1 MRNNREDATLKRNYI
16 QKYQFLI
23 EEYEAVK
30 AKRHPQF
37 RFCHEF
43 YAAHATCAQVFLKY
57 YNRYHMSGGADA
69 SLLPGKRG
77 PRYKTR
83 RCPEEIERLV
93 LAERGKGCNRYE
105 IHSILKPLLKENTP
119 TPSGIYCV
127 LKRHG
132 VTKLRPAM
140 KEEKQR
146 IIREKAGELA
156 HLDCYHLSKD
166 AIAGD
171 ARRYYLLAMVDDATR
186 IAWAE
191 VMDDVTALSAM
202 FTTLRCLNN
211 INERYQI
218 RFAEIMTDNGPEFGP
233 RQSLQKQ
240 NHPFEAPQ
248 RNGH

>member
-1 MRNNREDATLKRNYI
+1 MRSNNHDDTLKRNYI

-23 EEYEAVK
+23 SEYEQVK
-30 AKRHPQF
+30 RKEHP
-37 RFCHEF
+37 RYRYVREF
-43 YAAHATCAQVFLKY
+43 YAAHSTCAQTFLKY
-57 YNRYHMSGGADA
+57 YNRFRTSGGMDA

-83 RCPEEIERLV
+83 RCPHEIESLV
-93 LAERGKGCNRYE
+93 LKEREKGCNRYE

-119 TPSGIYCV
+119 SPSGIYCV

-132 VTKLRPAM
+132 THKLRPAM

-166 AIAGD
+166 TIAND
-171 ARRYYLLAMVDDATR
+171 SKRYYLLAIVDDATR

-191 VMDDVTALSAM
+191 VMEDVTA
-202 FTTLRCLNN
+202 
-211 INERYQI
+211 
-218 RFAEIMTDNGPEFGP
+218 
-233 RQSLQKQ
+233 
-240 NHPFEAPQ
+240 
-248 RNGH
+248 